1 MSTFIIA
8 LILFAIT
15 YVLLFAFPKYRSW
28 VALGSAIIF
37 TIWLSFICKDP
48 SVNYNVL
55 DSLKAIDFNVLMMI
69 AGTMGIVVLFIE
81 SKMPMCIADVLLSKF
96 KTVRASIVAMAV
108 LAGLV
113 SAFVDNVATV

>member
-37 TIWLSFICKDP
+37 TIWLSFIWKDP

-55 DSLKAIDFNVLMMI
+55 DSLKAIDFNVFMMI
-69 AGTMGIVVLFIE
+69 FFWIRVI
-81 SKMPMCIADVLLSKF
+81 IY
-96 KTVRASIVAMAV
+96 
-108 LAGLV
+108 
-113 SAFVDNVATV
+113 